1 MFVDGAK
8 ILQIADMK
16 KHIVKVF
23 SLKEPFHLLL
33 NETEYLPPT
42 EDIRI
47 LKEDETIL
55 VCPGPDVENG
65 TELPASTVPGCKR
78 SFAKLEPPSNSVQY
92 EQVKPNISTVPRNTI
107 PLVKDLQNTLNLS
120 NELLN
125 RSHND
130 SSEVNIAYD
139 NSEDE
144 ANDIIEIKAT
154 TTDTPEDLNVTDSS
168 TIRSKRKRIR
178 RKKNKPQQVNQTAT
192 VASTVA
198 PTVSKKPKI
207 LDSLVIP
214 SSKHIHFDN
223 VDTQEVMVK
232 HVVNEN
238 KVNGSSKNKVSPS
251 HELSNLLSLG
261 KNSVPLTFTNPVVKD
276 EIKVKQVS
284 DDENQIDDS
293 FKNRYEN
300 IMLNRK
306 LQEGKKL
313 LSTDL
318 EACQVTTTKPQL
330 KDIIAFKML
339 KIGADY
345 TPQVSE
351 FIVAEV
357 ISHCPKTL
365 MYTFKILQGASEVQ
379 VPVGK
384 FTIIQNEEEQVLN
397 DTITVNYSQVI
408 EPRYVLKCDP
418 DRVANSV
425 QFNNQ

>member
-8 ILQIADMK
+8 ILQIAHMK
-16 KHIVKVF
+16 KHIVNVF
-23 SLKEPFHLLL
+23 GIKEPFHLLL

-78 SFAKLEPPSNSVQY
+78 NFVKLEPSSNSVQY
-92 EQVKPNISTVPRNTI
+92 EEVNTNISTVPRNTI
-107 PLVKDLQNTLNLS
+107 PHVEDLRNTLNLS

-125 RSHND
+125 RSRND
-130 SSEVNIAYD
+130 SLEVNIAYD

-144 ANDIIEIKAT
+144 INDIIEMKPT
-154 TTDTPEDLNVTDSS
+154 TTGTPEDLNVTDNSM
-168 TIRSKRKRIR
+168 IRSKRKRIR
-178 RKKNKPQQVNQTAT
+178 RKKNKPQQANQTAT
-192 VASTVA
+192 VASTVGS
-198 PTVSKKPKI
+198 TMSKKPKI
-207 LDSLVIP
+207 IDSLVIP

-223 VDTQEVMVK
+223 VDTEEVVVK
-232 HVVNEN
+232 QVVNEN
-238 KVNGSSKNKVSPS
+238 KVNGSSKYKVSPS
-251 HELSNLLSLG
+251 HELSNLLALG
-261 KNSVPLTFTNPVVKD
+261 KNSVPLTFTNPVVKE
-276 EIKVKQVS
+276 EIKIEQMS
-284 DDENQIDDS
+284 DEEKPIDDS
-293 FKNRYEN
+293 FQNLYEN

-306 LQEGKKL
+306 LQEGKEL

-318 EACQVTTTKPQL
+318 EARQVTTTKPQL

-357 ISHCPKTL
+357 ISYCPKTL
-365 MYTFKILQGASEVQ
+365 MYTLKILQGASEVQ

-397 DTITVNYSQVI
+397 DTITVNYSQII
-408 EPRYVLKCDP
+408 EPRHVFKCDP
-418 DRVANSV
+418 DRVASPV
-425 QFNNQ
+425 HFNDQ